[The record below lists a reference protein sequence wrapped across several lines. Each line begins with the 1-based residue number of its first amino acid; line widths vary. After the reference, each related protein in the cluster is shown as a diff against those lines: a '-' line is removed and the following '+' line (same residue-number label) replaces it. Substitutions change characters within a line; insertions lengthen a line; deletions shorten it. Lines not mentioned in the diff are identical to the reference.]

1 MTRYRGRILS
11 YDFVP
16 FGKLYGPNF
25 LHHGQR
31 TKETMLPISDIP
43 ILPIT
48 LGNEPKVR
56 PYYEAVRSF
65 CQERGVTRYLQT
77 VARLRKRDP
86 QLSDLID
93 NVGQPSA
100 QWIDKQ
106 VLLMLQ
112 NDAEFLRESGS
123 DREPLT
129 EELARKTANE
139 DHTKRLREY
148 FAANPEA
155 MRLLYF
161 DFGAFPT
168 TLEALKYGIGVIV
181 ACADYE
187 AVERTHGAEI
197 AELIKS
203 GEQSQYWQGATAA
216 EVAEWVNR
224 FCEVWQ

>member
-1 MTRYRGRILS
+1 MI
-11 YDFVP
+11 
-16 FGKLYGPNF
+16 
-25 LHHGQR
+25 
-31 TKETMLPISDIP
+31 PISDIP

-48 LGNEPKVR
+48 LGNEAKVR
-56 PYYEAVRSF
+56 PHYDAVRSF

-93 NVGQPSA
+93 NVGQPSG

-106 VLLMLQ
+106 VLRMLE

-129 EELARKTANE
+129 EEIARKTANE
-139 DHTKRLREY
+139 DHSKRLREY

-168 TLEALKYGIGVIV
+168 TLEALKFGVGVII
-181 ACADYE
+181 ACADYD
-187 AVERTHGAEI
+187 AVERTHGAETVEAI
-197 AELIKS
+197 RA
-203 GEQSQYWQGATAA
+203 GESSEYWQRATAT

-224 FCEVWQ
+224 FCEAWQ

>member
-1 MTRYRGRILS
+1 MRPQLFTS
-11 YDFVP
+11 
-16 FGKLYGPNF
+16 
-25 LHHGQR
+25 R
-31 TKETMLPISDIP
+31 TKDKQQTMLRIADIP

-48 LGNEPKVR
+48 LGNEAKVR
-56 PYYEAVRSF
+56 PHYEAVRTF

-86 QLSDLID
+86 QLSELID
-93 NVGQPSA
+93 NVGQASTA
-100 QWIDKQ
+100 WIDKQ
-106 VLLMLQ
+106 VLRMLE
-112 NDAEFLRESGS
+112 NDAEFIRESGS

-139 DHTKRLREY
+139 DHSKRLREY

-168 TLEALKYGIGVIV
+168 TLEALKYGISIII

-187 AVERTHGAEI
+187 AIERTHGAETANVI
-197 AELIKS
+197 RS
-203 GEQSQYWQGATAA
+203 GEGSEYWQAATAT

-224 FCEVWQ
+224 FCEAWQ

>member
-1 MTRYRGRILS
+1 M
-11 YDFVP
+11 VA
-16 FGKLYGPNF
+16 
-25 LHHGQR
+25 
-31 TKETMLPISDIP
+31 ISDIP

-48 LGNEPKVR
+48 LGNEAKVR
-56 PYYEAVRSF
+56 PHYEAVRTF

-93 NVGQPSA
+93 NVGQASG

-106 VLLMLQ
+106 VLRMLE
-112 NDAEFLRESGS
+112 NDSEFLRETGS

-129 EELARKTANE
+129 EEIARKTANE
-139 DHTKRLREY
+139 DHSKRLREY

-155 MRLLYF
+155 MRFLYF

-168 TLEALKYGIGVIV
+168 TLEALKYGVAVIV
-181 ACADYE
+181 ACADYD
-187 AVERTHGAEI
+187 AVERRHGAEMVESI
-197 AELIKS
+197 RA
-203 GEQSQYWQGATAA
+203 GESSEYWQAATAT

-224 FCEVWQ
+224 FCEAWQ